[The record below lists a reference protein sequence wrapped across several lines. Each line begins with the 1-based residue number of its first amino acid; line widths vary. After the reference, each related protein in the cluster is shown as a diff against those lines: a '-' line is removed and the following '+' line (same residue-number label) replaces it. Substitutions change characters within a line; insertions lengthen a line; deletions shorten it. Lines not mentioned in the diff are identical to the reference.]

1 MAIHVDHYLTISQL
15 PADCI
20 SDCSASGD
28 VTAAVQYWREE
39 LEFSVDRT
47 RALRCLQGY
56 GAWEAEELAEMPDSD
71 LADKVLWL
79 ACGDFNEFITH
90 AEAAG
95 IDPFGERP
103 DGFDPNSGSDL
114 FCLE

>member
-20 SDCSASGD
+20 SECSA
-28 VTAAVQYWREE
+28 VEFWREE
-39 LEFSVDRT
+39 LAFTVNRDR
-47 RALRCLQGY
+47 AVHCLQGY
-56 GAWEAEELAEMPDSD
+56 GAWEPEELAEATDETI
-71 LADKVLWL
+71 ANRILWL
-79 ACGDFNEFITH
+79 ACGDFSEFITH